1 MKNTVQ
7 IYEYLLK
14 QGVNNTYNLVYLII
28 INPYWVVCTI

>member
-14 QGVNNTYNLVYLII
+14 QGVNNTYNLAYLII
-28 INPYWVVCTI
+28 INPYSAICLI

>member
-28 INPYWVVCTI
+28 INPYWVICII

>member
-7 IYEYLLK
+7 IYDYLLK

-28 INPYWVVCTI
+28 INPYWVICII